1 MGGGGY
7 HGDRSSEQGSGRGGA
22 GRSFRLAQRARSV
35 HLMHMRSD
43 AQARSRRSQG
53 AVGSRPGF
61 SGPVW
66 NAQLLVETRWAFRGR
81 EVAEPEA
88 PLQPRTEPATQAS
101 ELPPPLLYGASRP
114 VWLLH
119 VHRIPATGN
128 DVAGAES
135 KCPRGQGRAPR
146 GSVQGCLT
154 RGLRETQDECYC
166 GGPNPSRARRR
177 VPTAALPATFQ
188 LKRS

>member
-1 MGGGGY
+1 
-7 HGDRSSEQGSGRGGA
+7 
-22 GRSFRLAQRARSV
+22 
-35 HLMHMRSD
+35 MRSD

-101 ELPPPLLYGASRP
+101 ELPPPLLYRASRP

-119 VHRIPATGN
+119 VHRIPAT
-128 DVAGAES
+128 DTMS
-135 KCPRGQGRAPR
+135 
-146 GSVQGCLT
+146 LW
-154 RGLRETQDECYC
+154 L
-166 GGPNPSRARRR
+166 
-177 VPTAALPATFQ
+177 
-188 LKRS
+188 